1 MAIQHNI
8 SEANSDYG
16 ISFSGAYYRIV
27 TASISR
33 QRGTDPKF
41 SVMIDLSAYA
51 TATPKDD
58 TREVD
63 FKRYSANLTD
73 VEAKSGS
80 TFMDKC
86 YAWVMDQDDM
96 DGSTAAQEQIMSVLL
111 SLQDGFYRAVQAA
124 ETVGTI
130 SGSTL
135 DFDTGNVFSHAPSS
149 NVTYVFNNP
158 PVSGIAYGFT
168 LKVTPSATVTVTW
181 PSGVDWAGGS
191 APDAP
196 ASGETNVYSFYTVD
210 GGTTYYGFLAGAA
223 MG

>member
-8 SEANSDYG
+8 EQGVSQYG
-16 ISFSGAYYRIV
+16 IAFNNAYYRIV
-27 TASISR
+27 TAAVSR

-51 TATPKDD
+51 TSSPTDD

-96 DGSTAAQEQIMSVLL
+96 DGSTAV
-111 SLQDGFYRAVQAA
+111 
-124 ETVGTI
+124 
-130 SGSTL
+130 
-135 DFDTGNVFSHAPSS
+135 
-149 NVTYVFNNP
+149 
-158 PVSGIAYGFT
+158 
-168 LKVTPSATVTVTW
+168 
-181 PSGVDWAGGS
+181 
-191 APDAP
+191 
-196 ASGETNVYSFYTVD
+196 
-210 GGTTYYGFLAGAA
+210 
-223 MG
+223 